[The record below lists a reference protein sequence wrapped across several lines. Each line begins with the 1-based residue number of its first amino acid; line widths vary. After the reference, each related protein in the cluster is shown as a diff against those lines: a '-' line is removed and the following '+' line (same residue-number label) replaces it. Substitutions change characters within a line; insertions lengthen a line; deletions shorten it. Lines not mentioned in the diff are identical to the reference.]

1 MALNYQNIKSNPE
14 KISKVKLFVQQYDWK
29 EIDFPAHK
37 KDWKMFELNNKS
49 IALNVL
55 YITYNTEK
63 IRHAYKS
70 KYNKEYENRFSVTV
84 LVIPDGKKWH
94 DLAVKKLS
102 TLLRGVTS
110 KHDGDF
116 YCLNCFHSY
125 STKDKL
131 HV

>member
-1 MALNYQNIKSNPE
+1 
-14 KISKVKLFVQQYDWK
+14 
-29 EIDFPAHK
+29 
-37 KDWKMFELNNKS
+37 MFELNNKS

-70 KYNKEYENRFSVTV
+70 KYNKECENRFSVTV

-94 DLAVKKLS
+94 DLDVKKLP

-116 YCLNCFHSY
+116 YCLNCFHWHSI
-125 STKDKL
+125 KDKL
-131 HV
+131 KKHYNVKKLWLLLFTNA